1 MVQDP
6 VLLRRDPVTRL
17 TRALRRAPVVG
28 LLGARQVGKSTLA
41 RQLKPNHFYD
51 LENPR
56 DLARLGDPMAE
67 LEPLKGLV
75 VLDEI
80 QRRPELFPVLRV
92 LADRRPRRARFLV
105 LGSAAPALLRQSSE
119 SLAGRIELIELGGL
133 CLDEVGVDKLDRLWL
148 RGGFPASF
156 LARTDGDSLAWRRA
170 YVRAVVERD
179 LPMLGVT
186 VPATTLDRFWQML
199 AHVHGGIL
207 NWSELG
213 RSMGV
218 TDMTVRRYLDILAQA
233 FLVRVLKPWHENI
246 SKRQVKSPKV
256 YLRDSGV
263 LHTLLDLENGRALS
277 GHPKAG
283 PSWEGF
289 CIEQLICRLKAE
301 PAQCFFWATQQGAEL
316 DLLVVKGTRRTGYEL
331 KHSSA
336 PTLTPSMRI
345 AVNDLRLDELV
356 VVHRGADTFRLA
368 PKIRAVPARSLTELA
383 G

>member
-1 MVQDP
+1 MSH
-6 VLLRRDPVTRL
+6 L

-41 RQLKPNHFYD
+41 RQLKPAHFYD
-51 LENPR
+51 LEDPR
-56 DLARLGDPMAE
+56 ELARLSDPMAE

-105 LGSAAPALLRQSSE
+105 LGSASPALLRQSSE
-119 SLAGRIELIELGGL
+119 SLAGRIELLELGGFSL
-133 CLDEVGVDKLDRLWL
+133 EEVGAPMLDRLWL
-148 RGGFPASF
+148 RGGFPPSF
-156 LARTDGDSLAWRRA
+156 LARTEADSLSWRRSYA
-170 YVRAVVERD
+170 QAVVERD
-179 LPMLGVT
+179 FPLLGVT
-186 VPATTLDRFWQML
+186 VPAATLARFWQML

-218 TDMTVRRYLDILAQA
+218 TDMTVRHYLDLLAQT
-233 FLVRVLKPWHENI
+233 FLVRVLKPWHANI
-246 SKRQVKSPKV
+246 GKRQVKSPKV

-263 LHTLLDLENGRALS
+263 LHSLLDIDSARGLS

-289 CIEQLICRLKAE
+289 CIEQLITGLRVD
-301 PAQCFFWATQQGAEL
+301 PGQCFFWATHQGAEL
-316 DLLVVKGTRRTGYEL
+316 DLLVVRGTRRTGYEL
-331 KHSSA
+331 KLSSA
-336 PTLTPSMRI
+336 PMLTPSMRI
-345 AVNDLRLDELV
+345 AMHDLELEELV
-356 VVHRGADTFRLA
+356 VVHRGVETFPLA
-368 PKIRAVPARSLTELA
+368 PRIRAVPASSLAEVSR
-383 G
+383 